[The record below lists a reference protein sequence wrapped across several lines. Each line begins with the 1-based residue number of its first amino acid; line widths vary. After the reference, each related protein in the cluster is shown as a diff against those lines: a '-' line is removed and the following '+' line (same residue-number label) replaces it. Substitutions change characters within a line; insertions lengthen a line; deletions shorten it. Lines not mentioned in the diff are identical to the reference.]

1 METVVVKTL
10 TGKTLNIEVDCATTT
25 VRELKELVQDREGIP
40 PDRQRMITA
49 GRAMSEDDWPLAAYG
64 LRHWSTVH
72 LVLRLRGAPASLFL
86 DPPHAS
92 AVPWPCTPLGP
103 ASLSSLHIF

>member
-10 TGKTLNIEVDCATTT
+10 TGKALNIEVDCATTT
-25 VRELKELVQDREGIP
+25 VRQLKELVQDREGIP

-64 LRHWSTVH
+64 PRHGSMVH
-72 LVLRLRGAPASLFL
+72 LVLRLRGAPGSHFL
-86 DPPHAS
+86 PPPTS
-92 AVPWPCTPLGP
+92 FVPWPCTHTWASFIEPL
-103 ASLSSLHIF
+103 HFF